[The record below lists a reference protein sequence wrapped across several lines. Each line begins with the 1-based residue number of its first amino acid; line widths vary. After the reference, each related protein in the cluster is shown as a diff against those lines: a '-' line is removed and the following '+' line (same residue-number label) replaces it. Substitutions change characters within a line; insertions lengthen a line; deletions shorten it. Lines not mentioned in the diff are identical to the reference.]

1 MAYQTLDLGTSA
13 DDGTGDSLRVGGD
26 KINDNFSELYTLL
39 GNGSILTT
47 GLSVSGATITLSEA
61 VGTFTTLTPP
71 SADGAALGSAALE
84 WSDIYLYDSSVI
96 YFGINSDITLTHV
109 PDVGLRLKSVATAD
123 DKPIILTLQTGETD
137 IAASDVLGKI
147 EFQAP
152 DEGTGTDAILVA
164 AHIAAISE
172 GDFSASNNATKL
184 SFATGASEAASE
196 KMSLSSAGLLT
207 IADDLVIKTGG
218 TIGGANDTDL
228 LTLTSAVL
236 TVAGEVVGTGF
247 TGTLDGIL
255 GSGAAAAATT
265 TTLAC
270 TTVTASGDIT
280 TTAAGNTALASVST
294 GNSYSTL
301 TLQNSEQN
309 YSAQIRTDQSQAFV
323 IRDETAGANRFLL
336 STGGVSTF
344 AGEVIGT
351 GFTGTLDGVLGGGT
365 PAAAS
370 VTTLTTTGNIAIPND
385 GTIGSAGDADSIAIA
400 SNGVV
405 TFSQIPVMPANSIDS
420 DEYIDG
426 SIDTAHIADNQITL
440 AKMAGGTDGNII
452 SYDASGDPV
461 AIATGSDGQV
471 LTSTGAGSPPAFEA
485 IPSQFPSGTD
495 MVFHQTAAPTGW
507 TKNTTAALNDGALRT
522 TTGTVGTG
530 GTVAFETAFASQAVG
545 GTNGNTGA
553 TTLSTAQLPSHTH
566 TAGAPNQTAGLQGG
580 AQANV
585 GAADG
590 TSVTGS
596 TGGGGSH
603 VHGGSTFSGTAI
615 DLNVKFYDVII
626 AAKD

>member
-172 GDFSASNNATKL
+172 GDFSSSNNATKL

-207 IADDLVIKTGG
+207 VADDLVIKTGG

-236 TVAGEVVGTGF
+236 TVAGEVV
-247 TGTLDGIL
+247 
-255 GSGAAAAATT
+255 
-265 TTLAC
+265 
-270 TTVTASGDIT
+270 
-280 TTAAGNTALASVST
+280 
-294 GNSYSTL
+294 
-301 TLQNSEQN
+301 
-309 YSAQIRTDQSQAFV
+309 
-323 IRDETAGANRFLL
+323 
-336 STGGVSTF
+336 
-344 AGEVIGT
+344 GT

-590 TSVTGS
+590 TSTTGA

>member
-109 PDVGLRLKSVATAD
+109 PDVGLKLKSVATAD

-172 GDFSASNNATKL
+172 GDFSSSSNATKL
-184 SFATGASEAASE
+184 SFATGVSEAASE
-196 KMSLSSAGLLT
+196 KMSLSSAGNLVVSGTITGGGLLT
-207 IADDLVIKTGG
+207 TGG
-218 TIGGANDTDL
+218 
-228 LTLTSAVL
+228 
-236 TVAGEVVGTGF
+236 
-247 TGTLDGIL
+247 
-255 GSGAAAAATT
+255 
-265 TTLAC
+265 
-270 TTVTASGDIT
+270 
-280 TTAAGNTALASVST
+280 
-294 GNSYSTL
+294 
-301 TLQNSEQN
+301 
-309 YSAQIRTDQSQAFV
+309 
-323 IRDETAGANRFLL
+323 
-336 STGGVSTF
+336 
-344 AGEVIGT
+344 
-351 GFTGTLDGVLGGGT
+351 
-365 PAAAS
+365 
-370 VTTLTTTGNIAIPND
+370 NIVIPNA
-385 GTIGSAGDADSIAIA
+385 GTIGSASDVDAIAIGSDGDVTLTQDLELQHDGA
-400 SNGVV
+400 ILSFGTNDDVTLTHVHDTGVLLNAAMVVQFRDSAINIGSPADGDLDINADDEIELNSTLIDINGNVEISGTATTTGV
-405 TFSQIPVMPANSIDS
+405 HTFTAVPVFPNNTIETADIQADAITGAKIADDAIDSEHYTNGSIDTAHIAADQIVAS
-420 DEYIDG
+420 LIADDAIDSEHYTDG
-426 SIDTAHIADNQITL
+426 SIDTAHIADNQVTL

-471 LTSTGAGSPPAFEA
+471 LTSAGAGAPPAFEA

-580 AQANV
+580 SQANV
-585 GAADG
+585 GASDG
-590 TSVTGS
+590 SSTTGA